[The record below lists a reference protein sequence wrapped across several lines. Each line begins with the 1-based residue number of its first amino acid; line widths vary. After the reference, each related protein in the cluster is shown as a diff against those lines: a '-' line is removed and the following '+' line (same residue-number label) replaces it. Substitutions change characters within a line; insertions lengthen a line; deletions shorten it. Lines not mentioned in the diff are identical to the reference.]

1 MRPIALIAL
10 VPGGTAVE
18 AATAT
23 ATAAVSP
30 TGSLI
35 QVFLGLFVVLAL
47 MAAAAWALKRFG
59 VARATGMAPVR
70 VIGGASLGGR
80 ERVVVVE
87 AGDQWIVI
95 GVAPG
100 RVNAL
105 GTMPRREIVA
115 DAAAASAGGNFATWL
130 KQSLERRHDK

>member
-1 MRPIALIAL
+1 MRPIALLIAL
-10 VPGGTAVE
+10 ASSGPAAAAQ
-18 AATAT
+18 AATT
-23 ATAAVSP
+23 AVSP

-59 VARATGMAPVR
+59 VARVTGMAPVR
-70 VIGGASLGGR
+70 VVGGASLGGR

-87 AGDQWIVI
+87 AGDQWIVV

-105 GTMPRREIVA
+105 GTMPRREIPA
-115 DAAAASAGGNFATWL
+115 GAAPVPAGGNFAMWL
-130 KQSLERRHDK
+130 TQSLERRHAK

>member
-10 VPGGTAVE
+10 APAGTAAAAE
-18 AATAT
+18 A

-35 QVFLGLFVVLAL
+35 QVFLGLVVVLAL
-47 MAAAAWALKRFG
+47 MAATAWALKRFG

-105 GTMPRREIVA
+105 GTMPKREI
-115 DAAAASAGGNFATWL
+115 AAGTATVPAGGNFAAWL
-130 KQSLERRHDK
+130 RQSLERRHGK

>member
-1 MRPIALIAL
+1 MRPIALLLAL
-10 VPGGTAVE
+10 ASGGTA
-18 AATAT
+18 AAAQP

-30 TGSLI
+30 AGSLI

-70 VIGGASLGGR
+70 IVGGASLGGR

-87 AGDQWIVI
+87 AGDQWIVV

-105 GTMPRREIVA
+105 ATMPRREI
-115 DAAAASAGGNFATWL
+115 AAGTMPVPAGGNFATWL

>member
-10 VPGGTAVE
+10 APGVTT
-18 AATAT
+18 AATEA

-35 QVFLGLFVVLAL
+35 QVFLGLVVVLVL

-70 VIGGASLGGR
+70 VVGGASLGGR

-87 AGDQWIVI
+87 AGDQWIVV

-105 GTMPRREIVA
+105 GTMPKREI
-115 DAAAASAGGNFATWL
+115 AAGTAAVPTGGNFASWL
-130 KQSLERRHDK
+130 RQSLERRHGK